1 MTLKLLLAD
10 DHSIVRNGLKHFFAT
25 RNDLSIT
32 GEASTGQEVMDRL
45 RLQNFDLLLLD
56 LNMPGI
62 SGLDLI
68 KRLHGLYPELPILV
82 LSMHKESEIV
92 SRALKLGASGYL
104 TKNCEPETLL
114 AAIQKV
120 GRGGKFIDPTLVDAM
135 VFEQSAEDSPY
146 RILSD
151 REIQVLQLLA
161 VGKNGC
167 EIARHLR
174 LSEKTVSTHKSR
186 LMQKLRIDNTVDLIR
201 YAMRHEII
209 GH

>member
-1 MTLKLLLAD
+1 MTLNLLLAD
-10 DHSIVRNGLKHFFAT
+10 DHTIVRNGLKHFFAT
-25 RNDLSIT
+25 RHDLTIAA
-32 GEASTGQEVMDRL
+32 EASSGQEVMDCL
-45 RLQNFDLLLLD
+45 RLQTFDLLILD

-68 KRLHGLYPELPILV
+68 KRLHGLYPQLPILV

-104 TKNCEPETLL
+104 TKSCEPETLL

-135 VFEQSAEDSPY
+135 VFEQNAEDSPY

-151 REIQVLQLLA
+151 REIQVLRFLA
-161 VGKNGC
+161 VGMNGC
-167 EIARHLR
+167 EIARQLR
-174 LSEKTVSTHKSR
+174 LSDKTVSTHKTR
-186 LMQKLRIDNTVDLIR
+186 LMQKLHIDNSADLIR
-201 YAMRHEII
+201 YAMRHEIV